1 MRSCLMLIPNWRKV
15 AKRAWSV
22 RLMLLA
28 SILTGGEAIL
38 PLVGS
43 SIERGPFA
51 LVTFIVVMG
60 ALLARFLA
68 QQALHDD

>member
-1 MRSCLMLIPNWRKV
+1 MLIPNWRQV

-28 SILTGGEAIL
+28 SILTGCEAIL

-43 SIERGPFA
+43 RIERGTFA
-51 LVTFIVVMG
+51 VVTFVVVMG
-60 ALLARFLA
+60 ALLARFLV
-68 QQALHDD
+68 QRELHDD